1 MRPLQFVRR
10 TIWLRLSRSTMQMSA
25 NPARRERKEG
35 SGSEKAVAIWKEVE
49 NQWKREDHKRKLSH

>member
-1 MRPLQFVRR
+1 
-10 TIWLRLSRSTMQMSA
+10 MQMSA

-35 SGSEKAVAIWKEVE
+35 SGSEKVVAVWKEVE